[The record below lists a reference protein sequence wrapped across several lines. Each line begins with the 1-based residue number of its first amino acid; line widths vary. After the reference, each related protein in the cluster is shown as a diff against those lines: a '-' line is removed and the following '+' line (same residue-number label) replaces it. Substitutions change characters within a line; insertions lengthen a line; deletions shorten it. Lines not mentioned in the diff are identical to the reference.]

1 MFVSAIIAAGGR
13 GRRLAAGVPKQ
24 LLEIGGRS
32 LLQRSVEAFLG
43 CEGVH
48 EVVVVVPPELAEAP
62 PAYLGGAAKPLRV
75 VVGGERRQDS
85 VANGFAAV
93 SDQADLIVV
102 HDAARPFVTGA
113 LIEATIGA
121 ARESGAAI
129 AALSARDTV
138 KLACTETEASRK
150 PARLPE
156 GARWV
161 SRTLARELV
170 FLAQTP
176 QAFRREVLRDAIT
189 MGQRGADA
197 TDEAALAEI
206 AGHPVR
212 LVEGDPRNIK
222 ITTAEDLALARGGLM
237 EEASARRAGE
247 SPAGP
252 GPASMRIG
260 AGYDLHRLV
269 PGRPLLLG
277 GVTLPFPLGLAGHSD
292 ADVLSHAVIDAILGA
307 AAAGDIGRHFPDA
320 DDRWRGASSLDL
332 LRRATAVVR
341 EAGFEIENV
350 DAVVIAEQPRL
361 VPFLPAITGRLAEA
375 LGVEGARVSV
385 KGKTNEGVGE
395 IGRGEAIAAHAVA
408 LLRVVA
414 GSGR

>member
-13 GRRLAAGVPKQ
+13 GRRLAAAGVPKQ

-32 LLQRSVEAFLG
+32 LLQRSVEAFLD
-43 CEGVH
+43 CDRVH
-48 EVVVVVPPELAEAP
+48 EIVVVVPSKLAEAP
-62 PAYLGGAAKPLRV
+62 PPYLGGAAKPLRV

-93 SDQADLIVV
+93 SDHADLIVV
-102 HDAARPFVTGA
+102 HDAARPFVTEA
-113 LIEATIGA
+113 LIVATIDA
-121 ARESGAAI
+121 ACESGAAI

-138 KLACTETEASRK
+138 KLARTDAEASRK
-150 PARLPE
+150 GDRSPE

-176 QAFRREVLRDAIT
+176 QAFRREVLRDAIA
-189 MGQRGADA
+189 MGQRGANA
-197 TDEAALAEI
+197 TDEAALAEL
-206 AGHPVR
+206 AGHFVR

-237 EEASARRAGE
+237 EEASAHRAGE
-247 SPAGP
+247 SPAGLSL
-252 GPASMRIG
+252 AMRIG

-307 AAAGDIGRHFPDA
+307 AGAGDIGRHFPDT
-320 DDRWRGASSLDL
+320 DERWKGASSLDL

-341 EAGFEIENV
+341 KAGFEVENV

-375 LGVEGARVSV
+375 LGIEEARVSV

-395 IGRGEAIAAHAVA
+395 IGRGEAIAVHAVA
-408 LLRVVA
+408 LLRVA
-414 GSGR
+414 GGRR